1 MKLEDAARDR
11 VYTRCANAISEAG
24 TEAESLFLARLALL
38 LFERV
43 GDEEQCLSAL
53 DQALADLPT
62 PSLSAVNSPPLSQS
76 A

>member
-24 TEAESLFLARLALL
+24 VKAESLFLARLALL
-38 LFERV
+38 LFEEV
-43 GDEEQCLSAL
+43 GDETQCLAAI
-53 DQALADLPT
+53 DHALADLPV
-62 PSLSAVNSPPLSQS
+62 PSLSALALPT